1 MRLVPLYDHQVYF
14 SNDGDYSP
22 LMREVLKN
30 ATEWVDEF
38 EFTEEEKARNK
49 GLGLTI
55 ILIECNFTIEN
66 LVST

>member
-1 MRLVPLYDHQVYF
+1 MK
-14 SNDGDYSP
+14 
-22 LMREVLKN
+22 EVLKN

-55 ILIECNFTIEN
+55 ILTKCFFTIKN
-66 LVST
+66 

>member
-1 MRLVPLYDHQVYF
+1 MYF
-14 SNDGDYSP
+14 RNDGDYSP

-30 ATEWVDEF
+30 ATEWAEEF

-55 ILIECNFTIEN
+55 IVIKCNFTIEN
-66 LVST
+66 